1 MRPSISNR
9 SKCNSTYTQSGY
21 YVLIASGQGQRK
33 TWNVT
38 EGCKLTTL
46 LALTIICSDEKH
58 SNVLL
63 RSPNRKRPSRTL
75 DEGMRSGP
83 LHVTIRVKW
92 THAKELKQKGND
104 FIFTGT
110 YCTCHNLLMLSYSLK
125 HSHRNDR
132 NRRFAHKRSIKFVLV
147 GAMWP
152 YGA

>member
-1 MRPSISNR
+1 MQFDVHSIR
-9 SKCNSTYTQSGY
+9 ILLTE
-21 YVLIASGQGQRK
+21 GQRK

-75 DEGMRSGP
+75 DEGMCSGP

-110 YCTCHNLLMLSYSLK
+110 YCTSHNLLMLSYSLK

-147 GAMWP
+147 DAMWP
-152 YGA
+152 